1 MGIRHRKRNPAAWI
15 LLAIVVLTGI
25 LFSVLE
31 RNLQETSE
39 TLAEYY
45 SRNTAAEAMTQGI
58 EEVVGDFQGTPLV
71 HITETDE
78 GEIRAVQVDV
88 QAVNLFKIEVTEKIL
103 ENLQQAGRNE
113 IKIPIGTLLGSSLFS
128 GRGPSLHYRFLPEG
142 SVSTRILSSF
152 EACGI
157 NQTRHQLLL
166 SVEVQAGAILSRYQV
181 QVDAPT
187 EYVLAETILVG
198 ETPQNYTQV
207 LTDSKELLGDINDY
221 KASDSLE
228 ISANP

>member
-1 MGIRHRKRNPAAWI
+1 MAEEH
-15 LLAIVVLTGI
+15 LTEE
-25 LFSVLE
+25 LLE
-31 RNLQETSE
+31 RLRAS
-39 TLAEYY
+39 A
-45 SRNTAAEAMTQGI
+45 RPEAY
-58 EEVVGDFQGTPLV
+58 L
-71 HITETDE
+71 DE
-78 GEIRAVQVDV
+78 GLTIDRKLSDYLYELR
-88 QAVNLFKIEVTEKIL
+88 IEKGLKRSTI
-103 ENLQQAGRNE
+103 
-113 IKIPIGTLLGSSLFS
+113 IK
-128 GRGPSLHYRFLPEG
+128 
-142 SVSTRILSSF
+142 
-152 EACGI
+152 ACGI